1 MPDDGTYGGDDRPDD
16 ERAVRMTFRY
26 ADGAVEVD
34 DVQRVRRWV
43 PPGEPLEDR
52 TDRSGFWVELRDADG
67 AVLIRRDLPPT
78 LGDDYEVFPEDPAG
92 EIVRRPVAARAVAFS
107 VVVPEDRQARAV
119 TVMGSPPAAARRREA
134 AGDLATFDF
143 GALLRRAER
152 RE

>member
-1 MPDDGTYGGDDRPDD
+1 MPDDGMYDGDDRPDD

-26 ADGAVEVD
+26 ADGAIEVD

-43 PPGEPLEDR
+43 PPGEPLDDR
-52 TDRSGFWVELRDADG
+52 SDRSGFWLELRDADG
-67 AVLIRRDLPPT
+67 AVLFRRDLPPT

-92 EIVRRPVAARAVAFS
+92 EIVRRPSASRSVVFS
-107 VVVPEDRQARAV
+107 VVVPENRQARAV
-119 TVMGSPPAAARRREA
+119 SVVGSPPTAARRREA

-143 GALLRRAER
+143 EALLRRADL